1 MLLAD
6 RRTKRE
12 TFGRLGVLRPW
23 TMRRLP
29 AALNPTSWPV
39 SGLTNTPLRLPGC
52 AASSGGRPHAAGMR
66 RSGAAS
72 RCARRVRLPLRG
84 QHRLARL
91 RCRQAPC
98 FPFNC
103 ARRSGTREHQNA
115 CECRRRCGERQGA
128 SGARAAPGMAAR
140 RAAGRLRRQRGGSRG
155 PDAVLS
161 YAPRSVLARAAP
173 ASAVKRETGGGKP
186 PGLCCPRNGT
196 PPARRGSPARAQ
208 AARDATALRGGKAA
222 AWQAASP
229 DTGRRKGRAN
239 GAPNALSARDGQGA
253 HSARA
258 CAGFARSA
266 MPCLPAGRRCAARCP
281 VPTATARCA
290 PCRAR

>member
-1 MLLAD
+1 MPTRLPRALPVPPVA
-6 RRTKRE
+6 RRAGACMQRTVRRMRRE
-12 TFGRLGVLRPW
+12 TLGRLGVLRPW

-52 AASSGGRPHAAGMR
+52 TASSGGRPHAAGMR

-72 RCARRVRLPLRG
+72 CRARRVRLPLRG

-115 CECRRRCGERQGA
+115 CECRRRCGERQDAACRQARFPLTGA
-128 SGARAAPGMAAR
+128 HGPKPCAALRPGDRCAIVCAAFGARMRNPRMQLNGKQEADHRPACAVPATVR
-140 RAAGRLRRQRGGSRG
+140 RPR
-155 PDAVLS
+155 DAL
-161 YAPRSVLARAAP
+161 PR
-173 ASAVKRETGGGKP
+173 
-186 PGLCCPRNGT
+186 
-196 PPARRGSPARAQ
+196 ARAQ
-208 AARDATALRGGKAA
+208 AAHDATALQPGGKAA

-229 DTGRRKGRAN
+229 DTGRRKGRARRS
-239 GAPNALSARDGQGA
+239 PN
-253 HSARA
+253 
-258 CAGFARSA
+258 ARSA
-266 MPCLPAGRRCAARCP
+266 GDG
-281 VPTATARCA
+281 
-290 PCRAR
+290 

>member
-128 SGARAAPGMAAR
+128 SGAGAAPGMAAR
-140 RAAGRLRRQRGGSRG
+140 RAAGRLRRPRGGSRG

-161 YAPRSVLARAAP
+161 YAPRSVLAPALRRAQLNGKQEAESRPACAVPATVRRPRAAVPPHAPRPP
-173 ASAVKRETGGGKP
+173 AMPLPSGAGRLRPGKRPARIPADARGAPTARRTP
-186 PGLCCPRNGT
+186 CPRGT
-196 PPARRGSPARAQ
+196 DRVRIPPA
-208 AARDATALRGGKAA
+208 
-222 AWQAASP
+222 
-229 DTGRRKGRAN
+229 
-239 GAPNALSARDGQGA
+239 
-253 HSARA
+253 
-258 CAGFARSA
+258 
-266 MPCLPAGRRCAARCP
+266 
-281 VPTATARCA
+281 
-290 PCRAR
+290 